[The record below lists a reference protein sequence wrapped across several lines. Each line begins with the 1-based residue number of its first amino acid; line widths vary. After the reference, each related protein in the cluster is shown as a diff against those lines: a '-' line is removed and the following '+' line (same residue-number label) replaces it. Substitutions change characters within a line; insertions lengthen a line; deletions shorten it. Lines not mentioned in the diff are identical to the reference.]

1 MEFNKVVDTVQAW
14 ALEQAVFS
22 DDLAASEEKLME
34 LMRRLGQAVQ
44 QQHINQQ
51 PTLGYEKSSRPCAC
65 GHQQKFVGHRARILQ
80 TLFGSLEIQRAY
92 YHCGHCHTGCMPYD
106 QAQGLGSRGVSVP
119 LAKRVVE
126 LTQDIPFGKSQR
138 KLESLV
144 GCRLSENT
152 LRRISQEVGQA
163 ADLREQ
169 KAARQVQTDR
179 QAMAQLHQGR
189 LYVEADGVMVHFTN
203 GWHEVKNLVCRWQD
217 AREQWHQRVLC
228 RREKVEAFTAMAW
241 ACAHSCGLENARQ
254 SVLLGDGIAWIWNH
268 LGPIADLA
276 VQILDWYHANEH
288 LWATGK
294 VLHGE
299 GTTACEAFS
308 KSLETLLWES
318 KIDALLAALEQRYK
332 QVRSK
337 AKRESIKGLTH
348 YLQSHRSRINYKH
361 YRDQGLYIGSG
372 AVEGMAKNHVHARM
386 KIGSPRWSNQ
396 GCQSMLSLRS
406 AYANN
411 QQETLW
417 SHKPLLAA

>member
-1 MEFNKVVDTVQAW
+1 MEFNKVVGAVQAL
-14 ALEQAVFS
+14 AGQRGVFT

-34 LMRRLGQAVQ
+34 LMRQLGQAVQ
-44 QQHINQQ
+44 QQHMNQQ
-51 PTLGYEKSSRPCAC
+51 SGLGYEKSSRRC
-65 GHQQKFVGHRARILQ
+65 GCGKEQKFVGHRAKTFQ
-80 TLFGSLEIQRAY
+80 TLFGSLELHRAY
-92 YHCGHCHTGCMPYD
+92 YHCRHCHRGEVPYD
-106 QAQGLGSRGVSVP
+106 QVQGLGSRGVSVP

-126 LTQDIPFGKSQR
+126 LTCDIPFGKSQS

-152 LRRISQEVGQA
+152 LRRITQEVGQA
-163 ADLREQ
+163 ADGIEQ
-169 KAARQVQTDR
+169 QAARQVRQDR
-179 QAMAQLHQGR
+179 DALPQLQQGR

-217 AREQWHQRVLC
+217 AKEQWQQRVLC

-241 ACAHSCGLENARQ
+241 ATAHGCGLENARQ

-268 LGPIADLA
+268 LGPIADQA

-294 VLHGE
+294 VLYGE
-299 GTTACEAFS
+299 GTDACATFS
-308 KSLETLLWES
+308 GSLETLLWES
-318 KIDALLAALEQRYK
+318 KADALLEALDQLHR
-332 QVRSK
+332 QLRGK
-337 AKRESIKGLTH
+337 AKREAVKGLMN
-348 YLQSHRSRINYKH
+348 YLQSHRHRIDYQA

-386 KIGSPRWSNQ
+386 KIGSPRWSEQ

-417 SHKPLLAA
+417 NHKPLLAA

>member
-1 MEFNKVVDTVQAW
+1 MEFNKVVDAVQAL
-14 ALEQAVFS
+14 ALEQSVFT

-34 LMRRLGQAVQ
+34 LMRRLGQATQ
-44 QQHINQQ
+44 QRHMDQKSA
-51 PTLGYEKSSRPCAC
+51 LGYEKSSRPCAC
-65 GHQQKFVGHRARILQ
+65 GNQQRFVGHRARTLQ
-80 TLFGSLEIQRAY
+80 TLFGSLELQRAY
-92 YHCGHCHTGCMPYD
+92 YHCGHCHTGCVPYD

-152 LRRISQEVGQA
+152 LRRISEDVGQA
-163 ADLREQ
+163 ADLMEQ
-169 KAARQVQTDR
+169 KAAQQVQTDR
-179 QAMAQLHQGR
+179 GVLPQLRQGR
-189 LYVEADGVMVHFTN
+189 LYVEADGVMVHFTD

-217 AREQWHQRVLC
+217 AQEQWHQRVLC
-228 RREKVEAFTAMAW
+228 RHEKVEAFTLMAW
-241 ACAHSCGLENARQ
+241 ATAHACGLDNARQ

-268 LGPIADLA
+268 LGPIADQA

-294 VLHGE
+294 ALYGE
-299 GTTACEAFS
+299 GTDACATFS

-318 KIDALLAALEQRYK
+318 KTDELLGKLEQLHK
-332 QVRSK
+332 QVRGK
-337 AKRESIKGLTH
+337 AKREAVKGLMN
-348 YLQSHRSRINYKH
+348 YLQSHRSRINYQN

-417 SHKPLLAA
+417 NHKPLLAA